1 MSACSAYDQTSAK
14 DNNLSSC
21 KVVSLKRQVWDL
33 EEVLKVKDEVISA
46 STAAVGLA
54 SAGCQGQ
61 QGHAGPAGGQTG
73 ERR

>member
-1 MSACSAYDQTSAK
+1 M
-14 DNNLSSC
+14 
-21 KVVSLKRQVWDL
+21 VSLKRQVWDL

-61 QGHAGPAGGQTG
+61 QGHAGPAGGQAG

>member
-1 MSACSAYDQTSAK
+1 M
-14 DNNLSSC
+14 
-21 KVVSLKRQVWDL
+21 SLKRQVWDL

-54 SAGCQGQ
+54 SAAPASLPRATR
-61 QGHAGPAGGQTG
+61 QGHAGPAGGQAG